1 MNDLNEDFKKARLAK
16 IERLEA
22 KLAELTRVWE
32 DKANQITMKEYIVE
46 FDKTQQQLN
55 RLLNAKN

>member
-16 IERLEA
+16 IEKLEA
-22 KLAELTRVWE
+22 KLAELTRIWE

>member
-16 IERLEA
+16 IEELEA
-22 KLAELTRVWE
+22 KLAELTRIWE

>member
-1 MNDLNEDFKKARLAK
+1 MNDLNEDFKKVRLAK
-16 IERLEA
+16 IEKLEA

-32 DKANQITMKEYIVE
+32 DEANQITMKEYIVE